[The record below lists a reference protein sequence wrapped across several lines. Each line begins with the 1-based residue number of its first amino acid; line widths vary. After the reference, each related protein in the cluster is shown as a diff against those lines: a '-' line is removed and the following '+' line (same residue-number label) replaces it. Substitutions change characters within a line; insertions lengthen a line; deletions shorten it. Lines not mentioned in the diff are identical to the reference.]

1 MKAQDIQHRVF
12 SVRAAIAGLGHA
24 LAHEVN
30 LQFEL
35 AAAVAVV
42 GLGLWLQLSPLEWAI
57 IVLTILAVMSL
68 ELINTAFEHLA
79 DLSRPRL
86 DPLVKV
92 AKDVSAGAVLLASL
106 GAIVVGVLVFAPR
119 IAQVLH

>member
-1 MKAQDIQHRVF
+1 MKAHDIQHRVF

-35 AAAVAVV
+35 AAAVVV
-42 GLGLWLQLSPLEWAI
+42 IGLGLWVQLSTVEWAI
-57 IVLTILAVMSL
+57 LILTILAVMSL

-106 GAIVVGVLVFAPR
+106 GAVAVGVLVFAPR